1 MRFGRHTQNNFALAW
16 PCLGSRAF
24 CVHLLRSFTDQDLGT
39 GVDEKKER
47 KREREQYL
55 LGYMEN
61 Q

>member
-1 MRFGRHTQNNFALAW
+1 MRFGRHTQNNFPLAW

-24 CVHLLRSFTDQDLGT
+24 CVYLLWSFTDLDLGT

-47 KREREQYL
+47 KREREQYF